1 MTYRAGPASAQDLLS
16 QVPVVLYQRQ
26 LDAHWTPTFLSDF
39 IETLSG
45 YATDVLIAGQIRWA
59 ELIEPDDRAA
69 AEQAIKIAMAQQ
81 QPFAV
86 EYRLQHPDGTWR
98 WVCDRGQLSSCEAGV
113 APCIN
118 GVIFDITANKQAEQS
133 LRQSEVTNRALINAI
148 PDLMLR
154 MQRDSTGY
162 EIITPGNINVV
173 QPDLTHYH
181 TDLYEILP
189 PEQVEQRLAY
199 IQKALD
205 TGTVQVY
212 EQAFLRDGQQYWEEV
227 RIVPSGADETL
238 VMIRDI
244 RDRKLIEEQRRQT
257 EAQLR
262 QSEQQFRSLVSN
274 IPGAVYRQ
282 SYDKNWTAKFFSDGI
297 EAIYGYPAADFIDN
311 KVRSV
316 ASIVHPDDRKLVEQ
330 IVHEAIIKHEPFV
343 LEYRVHHPDG
353 TVRWVYEK
361 GQGVFDEHNTLLFL
375 DGVVLDITEHKQI
388 EAELQRLNQTLES
401 RIEERTRA
409 LRASERDLRTL
420 FDSVYEGILIQDL
433 KGTVLDVNRT
443 FLALYNLTRQEALK
457 ASLQD
462 LSSPEQP
469 IDTLAI
475 HWQRALAGEAQLFEW
490 EAWRPKDHTSFNVEI
505 YLQRVTLREREV
517 ILTNIRDISQRK
529 RVEAERQRAEQT
541 IRSSRQFLHLVI
553 DSIPQAIFWKDQQS
567 VYLGCNEVF
576 AKAAGLTHSRE
587 IVGKTDYDLP
597 WATEE
602 AEEYRTNDRWVM
614 ENGQPEYH
622 LLESQI
628 RADGN
633 HIWCDTNKVPLY
645 GEDGELVGILGT
657 YEDITDRIKAEED
670 LRESKQLLQLVMDN
684 IPQYIFWKN
693 RSSVYLGC
701 NQNFARACGLESPEK
716 IIGKTDYD
724 LPWTAEEAEEYRLGD
739 LTVMETNT
747 SILGKLETQQQAD
760 GRQIWLETNKVPL
773 YNANGAVVGVLGTL
787 EDITERKQAV
797 DLLTEQVRLSSLQAE
812 IDSILTRGEPLQA
825 MLQACTNALVRTLE
839 VAFARIW
846 TLSPGSTVLELQAS
860 SGLYTHLDGSHSRIP
875 VGKFKIGSIAAE
887 RTCQITNSLQSDPCI
902 SDPEWAKREGMV
914 AFAGYPLIV
923 EDQLLG
929 VIGMFAQQP
938 IQSTVQDLLAL
949 LAKEIALG
957 IKRKQAEVALAES
970 EGKLRQRTQTLE
982 ATLGEL
988 QQTQMQ
994 LVQSEKM
1001 SSLGQLVAGVAHEIN
1016 NPVNFIYG
1024 NLNHARNY
1032 IEDLLGLL
1040 KRYRTHYPEPV
1051 PEVAEEAEAI
1061 DLPFIVEDLPK
1072 LLNSM
1077 KVGADR
1083 IQKIVLS
1090 LRTFSRMD
1098 EADQKAV
1105 DIHAGINSTLMI
1117 LQSRLKAKGPRP
1129 MIEVVQRYGSIPPI
1143 ECYAGQLNQV
1153 FMNILSNAID
1163 ALEEAWEKQPALQ
1176 PKIVIETRLTR
1187 SKLIIKIADN
1197 GPGIPPETQ
1206 ARLFDPFFTTKP
1218 IGQGTGMG
1226 LSISYQ
1232 IITERH
1238 GGTLTCESKAGEGTV
1253 FTITIPHNLES

>member
-1 MTYRAGPASAQDLLS
+1 MTYRAGPAAAQDLLS

-26 LDAHWTPTFLSDF
+26 LNDQWTPTFLSDF
-39 IETLSG
+39 IEAVSG
-45 YATDVLIAGQIRWA
+45 YSAAILTAGGLAWA
-59 ELIEPDDRAA
+59 ELIEPTDRTA
-69 AEQAIKIAMAQQ
+69 AEHAIQVALGNQ
-81 QPFAV
+81 QPFSV
-86 EYRLQHPDGTWR
+86 EYRLRHSDGSWS
-98 WVCDRGQLSSCEAGV
+98 WVCDRGQLVSGEEGPGPLIS
-113 APCIN
+113 
-118 GVIFDITANKQAEQS
+118 GVIFDITANKQAETS
-133 LRQSEVTNRALINAI
+133 LRQSELTNRALINTI
-148 PDLMLR
+148 PDLMMR
-154 MQRDSTGY
+154 MRRGSTAY
-162 EIITPGNINVV
+162 EIITPGNVNIFG
-173 QPDLTHYH
+173 PDLSTYR

-189 PEQVEQRLAY
+189 FEQVENRLARVK
-199 IQKALD
+199 QALD
-205 TGTVQVY
+205 TGTIQIY
-212 EQAFLRDGQQYWEEV
+212 EQTFLRDGQQQWEEV
-227 RIVPSGADETL
+227 RIVPNGPDETL
-238 VMIRDI
+238 IMIRDI
-244 RDRKLIEEQRRQT
+244 GDRKRIEEQRRQT

-282 SYDKNWTAKFFSDGI
+282 SYDQHRTAHFFSDGI
-297 EAIYGYPAADFIDN
+297 EAIYGYPAAEFIDN
-311 KVRSV
+311 QVRSV
-316 ASIVHPDDRKLVEQ
+316 ASIIHPGDRERVRQL
-330 IVHEAIIKHEPFV
+330 VHEAIAKHEPFV
-343 LEYRVHHPDG
+343 LEYRVQHPDG
-353 TVRWVYEK
+353 KLHWAYEK
-361 GQGVFDEHNTLLFL
+361 GQGVFDDQNTLLFL
-375 DGVVLDITEHKQI
+375 DGVVLDITDRKQI

-420 FDSVYEGILIQDL
+420 FDSIYEGILIQDVQ
-433 KGTVLDVNRT
+433 GTILDVNRT

-457 ASLQD
+457 ASLQN
-462 LSSPEQP
+462 LSNPDQSLD
-469 IDTLAI
+469 ILAE
-475 HWQRALAGEAQLFEW
+475 HWQQALDGEAQLFEW
-490 EAWRPKDHTSFNVEI
+490 RAWRPKDNTPFDVEI

-517 ILTNIRDISQRK
+517 ILANIRDISQRK
-529 RVEAERQRAEQT
+529 RVEAARQQAEQT
-541 IRSSRQFLHLVI
+541 IRSSRQFLHLVM
-553 DSIPQAIFWKDQQS
+553 DNIPQAIFWKDQQS
-567 VYLGCNEVF
+567 VYLGCNQVF
-576 AKAAGLTHSRE
+576 AKAAGLAHPRE
-587 IVGKTDYDLP
+587 IIGKTDYDLP
-597 WATEE
+597 WTPEE
-602 AEEYRTNDRWVM
+602 AEDYRINDRCVM
-614 ENGQPEYH
+614 ANGKPEYH

-628 RADGN
+628 RADGT
-633 HIWCDTNKVPLY
+633 HIWCDANKVPLY
-645 GEDGELVGILGT
+645 SENGELIGVLGT
-657 YEDITDRIKAEED
+657 YEDITDRIRAEED

-701 NQNFARACGLESPEK
+701 NQNFARACGFKTPEEL
-716 IIGKTDYD
+716 IGKTDYD
-724 LPWTAEEAEEYRLGD
+724 LPWTTEEAEEYELGD
-739 LTVMETNT
+739 RTVMESNT
-747 SILGKLETQQQAD
+747 PILGKLEMQQQAD
-760 GRQIWLETNKVPL
+760 GRQTWLESNKVPL

-839 VAFARIW
+839 IAFARIW
-846 TLSPGSTVLELQAS
+846 ILSPENTVLELQAS
-860 SGLYTHLDGSHSRIP
+860 SGLYSHLDGAHSRIA
-875 VGKFKIGSIAAE
+875 VGQFKVGRIAAH
-887 RTCQITNSLQSDPCI
+887 RTPQITNSIQTDSCI
-902 SDPEWAKREGMV
+902 SDPEWAKREGMI

-929 VIGMFAQQP
+929 VIGMFAKNP

-957 IKRKQAEVALAES
+957 IKRKQAELALAES
-970 EGKLRQRTQTLE
+970 EGQLRQRTQALETTLE
-982 ATLGEL
+982 EL

-1040 KRYRTHYPEPV
+1040 KHYQAHYPDSA
-1051 PEVAEEAEAI
+1051 PEIAAEAEVI
-1061 DLPFIVEDLPK
+1061 DLPFILEDLPK

-1098 EADQKAV
+1098 EAEQKAV

-1117 LQSRLKAKGPRP
+1117 LQSRLKANGLRP
-1129 MIEVVQRYGSIPPI
+1129 TIEVVQHYAAIPPI

-1163 ALEEAWEKQPALQ
+1163 ALEEAWEQQPDLKPQ
-1176 PKIVIETRLTR
+1176 IVIRTEVAG
-1187 SKLIIKIADN
+1187 SNLIIKIADN

-1238 GGTLTCESKAGEGTV
+1238 SGTLTCESKVGEGTV